1 MKKITRSNILSWMTT
16 PNKDPDNII
25 NIKTKLLQ
33 KTSLLDNDAINDPT
47 VIYVLLTMEQIIR
60 CNVAIDTFARKKD
73 VAPYLLVFTKT
84 LNELNK
90 KIEDTLGAEMLKLDI
105 ALINIT
111 NDAANHAA
119 EALRDVLQIHNSQF
133 TDSVSKDAYSVA
145 MIGKYNAIMAKLSAY
160 KNDPLVARE
169 NALTHLTHDGEITT
183 IKGLKDSVQDEPLEP
198 DNSLPDSLKQESDL
212 LMKNTVSL
220 ARKEDI
226 LKQFDKLTAV
236 FNKKII
242 ALKYRHSLLDD
253 KEHVNYSQAIADAD
267 SLINKLATVR
277 NEFETT
283 GDLST
288 FTQTTGDLFKA
299 YQNRESFK
307 LNRSTPWFRT
317 FISKPFEQLKL
328 FINQISEYLYKIIL
342 GPPSSSGRYK
352 GTLFFPPETD
362 TTKQL
367 NAYHKAVSSI
377 CTEGTQF
384 K

>member
-1 MKKITRSNILSWMTT
+1 MKKITRLNIVSWMKK
-16 PNKDPDNII
+16 PSEDANNIT
-25 NIKTKLLQ
+25 NIQTQLLE
-33 KTSLLDNDAINDPT
+33 KTSSPNNDAINDPT
-47 VIYVLLTMEQIIR
+47 VIYVLLTLKQIIE
-60 CNVAIDTFARKKD
+60 CNVKIEEFARQKD
-73 VAPYLLVFTKT
+73 IAPYLLFLTKT
-84 LNELNK
+84 LEALNK

-105 ALINIT
+105 ACINIT

-133 TDSVSKDAYSVA
+133 TDSVSKDTYSVA
-145 MIGKYNAIMAKLSAY
+145 MIGKYNAIVAKISAY
-160 KNDPLVARE
+160 KNKHLVARE
-169 NALTHLTHDGEITT
+169 N
-183 IKGLKDSVQDEPLEP
+183 GLKDSVQDKPLGS
-198 DNSLPDSLKQESDL
+198 DNSSSETLSSINPLHDPLKQESVL
-212 LMKNTVSL
+212 QIENTVPL

-226 LKQFDKLTAV
+226 LKKFDKLTAV

-253 KEHVNYSQAIADAD
+253 LEHVNYSQAIADAD
-267 SLINKLATVR
+267 SLIKKLATVR
-277 NEFETT
+277 NEFDTT

-288 FTQTTGDLFKA
+288 FTQTTDDFFKE
-299 YQNRESFK
+299 YQNKESFK

-328 FINQISEYLYKIIL
+328 FINQISECLYKIIL

-367 NAYHKAVSSI
+367 NAYHKAVSSL